1 MNNDGKRRIQR
12 ISQRIFIINKNSSD
26 KDKKITIEY
35 FRKKAT
41 EAPSRA
47 TRNFCLRMVNFA
59 VQSLKEKEVRI
70 SNFTSMDDL

>member
-1 MNNDGKRRIQR
+1 MTERDEFKELVKESLLSI
-12 ISQRIFIINKNSSD
+12 KNSSD

-47 TRNFCLRMVNFA
+47 TRNFCLRMVNCA

>member
-1 MNNDGKRRIQR
+1 MTERDEFKELVKESLLSI
-12 ISQRIFIINKNSSD
+12 KNSSD